1 MKLHNLKPQLATI
14 NTMIAGVIATP
25 RQRGSGWMSR
35 RAKLLKA
42 NPLCCLCEEEGRTTM
57 AVEVD
62 HIVPLFIGGA
72 DSDSNTQNLCKPCH
86 DAKTKVDLAGAGG
99 RGG

>member
-1 MKLHNLKPQLATI
+1 MKLHNLKPKLAVL

-35 RAKLLKA
+35 RARLLAA
-42 NPLCCLCEEEGRTTM
+42 NPLCCECEKHGRTTM

-62 HIVPLFIGGA
+62 HVIPLCFGGP
-72 DSDSNTQNLCKPCH
+72 DIDSNTQNLCVPCH
-86 DAKTKVDLAGAGG
+86 EAKTRQDLAGAGT